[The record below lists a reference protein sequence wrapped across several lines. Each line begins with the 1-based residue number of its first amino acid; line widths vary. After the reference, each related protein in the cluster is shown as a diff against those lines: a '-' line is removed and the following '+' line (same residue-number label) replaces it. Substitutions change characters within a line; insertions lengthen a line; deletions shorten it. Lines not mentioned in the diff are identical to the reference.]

1 VPVQYQAQLQK
12 QWEPRAHQQLH
23 SLEQVYKNLVNNFM
37 NLLEIFEPTP
47 AGYETEK
54 DDNTAVKLRD
64 LRKTK
69 LTLKQLNRLR
79 IMNDIRKLEHEKKID
94 SVQQQYKA
102 APADTGG
109 M

>member
-1 VPVQYQAQLQK
+1 
-12 QWEPRAHQQLH
+12 
-23 SLEQVYKNLVNNFM
+23 M

-47 AGYETEK
+47 AGYSTEK
-54 DDNTAVKLRD
+54 DDHTALKLSD

-79 IMNDIRKLEHEKKID
+79 IMNDVRKLEHEKKID

-102 APADTGG
+102 PPAETPV